1 MVGSKAHFYQLGMRE
16 MCLVG
21 PKIALCFPRLL
32 VCVTALIMRAKIMS
46 HTLLPCD
53 YILVNM
59 MDALQL
65 EYNTGKAATTSSLT
79 QLRVWHTEKQ
89 MQCGHEDNRDWKCP
103 K

>member
-1 MVGSKAHFYQLGMRE
+1 MFSHLF
-16 MCLVG
+16 
-21 PKIALCFPRLL
+21 
-32 VCVTALIMRAKIMS
+32 VCVTALIMHARIMS

-53 YILVNM
+53 FILVNM

-65 EYNTGKAATTSSLT
+65 EYNTGKAAATSSLT

-89 MQCGHEDNRDWKCP
+89 MQCGREDNRDWKRP